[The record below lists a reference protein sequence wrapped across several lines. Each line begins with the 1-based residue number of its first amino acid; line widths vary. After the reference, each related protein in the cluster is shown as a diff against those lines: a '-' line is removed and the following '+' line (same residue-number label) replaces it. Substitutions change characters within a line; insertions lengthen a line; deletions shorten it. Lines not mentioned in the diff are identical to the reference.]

1 MDSGAVRTVRTAANE
16 ELTTKRA
23 TRQRVRTALSG
34 LAKAAALERRVHVM
48 ADSQSITDLLIE
60 CVAVLLA
67 VAFLAA
73 CAWCYA
79 RKEGAR

>member
-1 MDSGAVRTVRTAANE
+1 
-16 ELTTKRA
+16 
-23 TRQRVRTALSG
+23 
-34 LAKAAALERRVHVM
+34 M